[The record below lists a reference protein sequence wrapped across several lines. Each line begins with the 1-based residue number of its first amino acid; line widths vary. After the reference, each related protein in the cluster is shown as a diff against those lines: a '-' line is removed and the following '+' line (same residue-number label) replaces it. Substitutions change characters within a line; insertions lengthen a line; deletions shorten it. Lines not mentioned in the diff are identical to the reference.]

1 MKKII
6 GVSLLALL
14 LAGCSHQKTPPTSSP
29 IPIPTVQSSGDVDK
43 ELDAID
49 KELQAAEAENIPS
62 VDEKNLGL

>member
-14 LAGCSHQKTPPTSSP
+14 LAGCSHQKTPPASSP
-29 IPIPTVQSSGDVDK
+29 TPTPAVQSSGDVDK

-49 KELQAAEAENIPS
+49 KELQEAEKEDIPS